1 MSVDT
6 HVTTLS
12 AAFDDYPH
20 TLPLKRGEI
29 TSPRVAFTFSDIKPA
44 NRFFK
49 PMVRELKFDVSEMAI
64 ATYVQAK
71 AYGKP
76 LVLIPATMMGR
87 FQHGTILRNA
97 ARPLTPAELA
107 GKRIGVRSYSQTTA
121 VWVRGILENDYGV
134 DLSKVRWVTFE
145 DGHVAEYREPPGVE
159 RAGTDKNLL
168 KMLREGELD
177 AAIYGADL
185 PNDPTLKSLIP
196 DAETAAQTWY
206 AGASRRADQPH
217 GRGDGKARKIEPAS
231 GQGNLPA
238 AVASQDRG
246 RAAQGGRDRFSCLR
260 PQGMPAGTADHHHL
274 RAAAAAHSAKN
285 RGRGAVRRYH
295 PRARLRERFRQV
307 YPVTSIERLPAAGER
322 AGLAI
327 VYRIRGASASRI
339 LRCRQVYRFCARA
352 ALISTG
358 SIGKPGAA

>member
-1 MSVDT
+1 MSVET

-12 AAFDDYPH
+12 AAFDDYSH

-29 TSPRVAFTFSDIKPA
+29 NSPRVAFAFSDIKPA

-76 LVLIPATMMGR
+76 LVLMPATMMGR
-87 FQHGTILRNA
+87 FQHGTILCNA

-134 DLSKVRWVTFE
+134 DLDKVRWVTFE
-145 DGHVAEYREPPGVE
+145 DGHVAEYHEPQRVE
-159 RAGTDKNLL
+159 RAGADKNLL
-168 KMLREGELD
+168 KMLRAGELD

-196 DAETAAQTWY
+196 DAEAAAQRWY
-206 AGASRRADQPH
+206 ARHKVVPINHMVVVTEKLATSDPQTVKEIYRLLLQAKNAAELPKAGAIDFLPF
-217 GRGDGKARKIEPAS
+217 GLKACRPALQTIITYALQQRLIPRKIEVED
-231 GQGNLPA
+231 LF
-238 AVASQDRG
+238 DDTT
-246 RAAQGGRDRFSCLR
+246 RALES
-260 PQGMPAGTADHHHL
+260 
-274 RAAAAAHSAKN
+274 
-285 RGRGAVRRYH
+285 
-295 PRARLRERFRQV
+295 
-307 YPVTSIERLPAAGER
+307 
-322 AGLAI
+322 
-327 VYRIRGASASRI
+327 
-339 LRCRQVYRFCARA
+339 
-352 ALISTG
+352 
-358 SIGKPGAA
+358 

>member
-29 TSPRVAFTFSDIKPA
+29 NSPRVAFAFSDIKPA

-76 LVLIPATMMGR
+76 LVLMPATMMGR
-87 FQHGTILRNA
+87 FQHGTILCNA

-134 DLSKVRWVTFE
+134 DLDKVRWVTFE
-145 DGHVAEYREPPGVE
+145 DGHVAEYHEPQRVE
-159 RAGTDKNLL
+159 RAGADKNLL
-168 KMLREGELD
+168 KMLRAGELD

-185 PNDPTLKSLIP
+185 PNDPALKSLIP
-196 DAETAAQTWY
+196 DAEAAAQRWYARHKVLPINHMVVVTEKLARSDPQTVKEIYRLLLKAKTAAGLPK
-206 AGASRRADQPH
+206 AGAIDFLAF
-217 GRGDGKARKIEPAS
+217 GLKACRPALQTIITYALQQRLIPRKIEVED
-231 GQGNLPA
+231 LF
-238 AVASQDRG
+238 DDTT
-246 RAAQGGRDRFSCLR
+246 RA
-260 PQGMPAGTADHHHL
+260 
-274 RAAAAAHSAKN
+274 
-285 RGRGAVRRYH
+285 
-295 PRARLRERFRQV
+295 
-307 YPVTSIERLPAAGER
+307 IE
-322 AGLAI
+322 
-327 VYRIRGASASRI
+327 S
-339 LRCRQVYRFCARA
+339 
-352 ALISTG
+352 
-358 SIGKPGAA
+358 

>member
-29 TSPRVAFTFSDIKPA
+29 NSPRVAFAFSDIKPA

-76 LVLIPATMMGR
+76 LVLMPATMMGR
-87 FQHGTILRNA
+87 FQHGTILCNA

-134 DLSKVRWVTFE
+134 DLDKVRWVTFE
-145 DGHVAEYREPPGVE
+145 DGHVAEYHEPQRVE
-159 RAGTDKNLL
+159 RAGADKNLL
-168 KMLREGELD
+168 KMLRAGELD

-196 DAETAAQTWY
+196 DAEAAAQRWYARHKVVPINHMVVVTEKLAKSDPQMVKEIYRLLLQAKTAAGLPK
-206 AGASRRADQPH
+206 AGAIDFLPFGLEACRPALLTIITYALQQRLIP
-217 GRGDGKARKIEPAS
+217 RKIEVED
-231 GQGNLPA
+231 LF
-238 AVASQDRG
+238 DDTT
-246 RAAQGGRDRFSCLR
+246 RALES
-260 PQGMPAGTADHHHL
+260 
-274 RAAAAAHSAKN
+274 
-285 RGRGAVRRYH
+285 
-295 PRARLRERFRQV
+295 
-307 YPVTSIERLPAAGER
+307 
-322 AGLAI
+322 
-327 VYRIRGASASRI
+327 
-339 LRCRQVYRFCARA
+339 
-352 ALISTG
+352 
-358 SIGKPGAA
+358 

>member
-29 TSPRVAFTFSDIKPA
+29 NSPRVAFAFSDIKPA

-76 LVLIPATMMGR
+76 LVLMPATMMGR
-87 FQHGTILRNA
+87 FQHGTILCNA
-97 ARPLTPAELA
+97 ARPLTPSELA
-107 GKRIGVRSYSQTTA
+107 GKRVGVRAYSQTTA

-134 DLSKVRWVTFE
+134 DLDKVRWVTFE
-145 DGHVAEYREPPGVE
+145 DGHVAEYHEPPGVE
-159 RAGTDKNLL
+159 RAGADKNLL

-185 PNDPTLKSLIP
+185 PNDPALKSLIP
-196 DAETAAQTWY
+196 DAEAAGRRCRPSSLTRCSS
-206 AGASRRADQPH
+206 GSFREKSRSKTCSTIPPARSRAE
-217 GRGDGKARKIEPAS
+217 RT
-231 GQGNLPA
+231 
-238 AVASQDRG
+238 
-246 RAAQGGRDRFSCLR
+246 LR
-260 PQGMPAGTADHHHL
+260 
-274 RAAAAAHSAKN
+274 S
-285 RGRGAVRRYH
+285 
-295 PRARLRERFRQV
+295 V
-307 YPVTSIERLPAAGER
+307 YPVTSAA
-322 AGLAI
+322 
-327 VYRIRGASASRI
+327 
-339 LRCRQVYRFCARA
+339 
-352 ALISTG
+352 
-358 SIGKPGAA
+358 